1 MNVLKNRAIIALI
14 ILLLATAMYMLYRIY
29 TNSSGS
35 GTTTTKENFLS
46 VSAADNPRLGNL
58 IKYSDVSGDLKR
70 PLPEAT
76 GRNVIRLQNPVKLT
90 GFKFTMTDTAVNY
103 RLFIAETLE
112 QILNPRTRTEI
123 TDSGSVLT
131 MNQMYNDKGDFEK
144 EDGSPRY
151 TGSCLAIEMA
161 DEESSTWPTITGYQI
176 YGLAL
181 SAPSSSEYEGYMNLP
196 LAAPGGET
204 VGGTKVTLKLE
215 SDADKM
221 VGRIELTGASTTLT
235 ECQIKFRNT
244 LDASGTSLYGVNGPI
259 RDRFINMFAEP
270 KWFIYIEKPVLANY
284 MELDFFIATGTTVTT
299 PTPTQSAASTLGVSV
314 YGFTPTTRDIANY
327 KLQAGQTDKD
337 PRLNLGGAKCPS
349 TAEMLNKQVQAQL
362 ICEALEYKDKEKNK
376 RLAYERD
383 KLYLQKLKAQEDEI
397 RQLETQIG
405 GLIGRKNDL
414 ASKSQG
420 SSIDALEKELRDAE
434 TARKQAEDY
443 LKAKDAAR
451 DGIQL
456 KFNLDPQFQDLLGDA
471 PSSTT
476 VASI

>member
-1 MNVLKNRAIIALI
+1 MNVLKNRAIISLI
-14 ILLLATAMYMLYRIY
+14 IILLATAMYMLYRIY

-35 GTTTTKENFLS
+35 VTTTTKENFLS
-46 VSAADNPRLGNL
+46 ATSANNPRMGNL
-58 IKYSDVSGDLKR
+58 IKYSDVSGELKR

-90 GFKFTMTDTAVNY
+90 GFKFTMTGTAVNY

-112 QILNPRTRTEI
+112 QILNPKTRTEI

-131 MNQMYNDKGDFEK
+131 MNNLYNDKGDFEK

-181 SAPSSSEYEGYMNLP
+181 SAPSTSEYEGYMNLP
-196 LAAPGGET
+196 ATNEISGA
-204 VGGTKVTLKLE
+204 KITLKL
-215 SDADKM
+215 DADKM

-244 LDASGTSLYGVNGPI
+244 LDASATSLYGVNGPI
-259 RDRFINMFAEP
+259 RDRFINMPADP
-270 KWFIYIEKPVLANY
+270 KWFIYFEKPVLANRI
-284 MELDFFIATGTTVTT
+284 ELQFYGTGSQ
-299 PTPTQSAASTLGVSV
+299 PIGDSGIKPFA
-314 YGFTPTTRDIANY
+314 YGFAPTSRDIANY

-337 PRLNLGGAKCPS
+337 PRLNLGGTKCPS

-420 SSIDALEKELRDAE
+420 SSIDALEKELKAAE

-471 PSSTT
+471 PPSTT